1 MPRAEK
7 ADLLDQG
14 EKVTSFVMN
23 EKSTFCFSLLSAAAS
38 VPPAIAES
46 SEPVSLT
53 SNYEQMP
60 SLEPLAISATNEVS
74 NHPHTRCVRQPSTG
88 SGLDVAEVAV
98 CLDDEDPN
106 DSGIESS
113 GGNGGGHPTLERE
126 KGLLERGGSTSSEV
140 FDSEK
145 KVEEKGDTG
154 GTISTTFKSG
164 MRQRQ
169 ISTSLVS
176 HPVVDDNLLD
186 FHGHKLQ
193 DGVDPLSVQYSMY
206 AMVCHR

>member
-1 MPRAEK
+1 M
-7 ADLLDQG
+7 
-14 EKVTSFVMN
+14 
-23 EKSTFCFSLLSAAAS
+23 LSAAAS

-46 SEPVSLT
+46 SEPVSLA

-60 SLEPLAISATNEVS
+60 SLEPLAISASNEVS
-74 NHPHTRCVRQPSTG
+74 SHSSHTRCVRQPSTG

-98 CLDDEDPN
+98 CLDNDEDPN

-126 KGLLERGGSTSSEV
+126 RGLLERGGSTSSEV
-140 FDSEK
+140 FDS
-145 KVEEKGDTG
+145 KVEEKGDTVG
-154 GTISTTFKSG
+154 TTISTTFKSG

>member
-1 MPRAEK
+1 M
-7 ADLLDQG
+7 
-14 EKVTSFVMN
+14 F
-23 EKSTFCFSLLSAAAS
+23 FSLLSAAAS

-74 NHPHTRCVRQPSTG
+74 NHSSHTRCVRQPSTG

-98 CLDDEDPN
+98 CLDNDEDPN

-113 GGNGGGHPTLERE
+113 GGSGGGHPTLERE

-140 FDSEK
+140 FDS
-145 KVEEKGDTG
+145 KVEERGDTV

>member
-1 MPRAEK
+1 M
-7 ADLLDQG
+7 
-14 EKVTSFVMN
+14 
-23 EKSTFCFSLLSAAAS
+23 
-38 VPPAIAES
+38 
-46 SEPVSLT
+46 
-53 SNYEQMP
+53 
-60 SLEPLAISATNEVS
+60 
-74 NHPHTRCVRQPSTG
+74 
-88 SGLDVAEVAV
+88 AEVAI
-98 CLDDEDPN
+98 CLDEEDPN

-140 FDSEK
+140 FDSNEK
-145 KVEEKGDTG
+145 KVEERGDTG
-154 GTISTTFKSG
+154 VGTTSTTFRSG

>member
-1 MPRAEK
+1 M
-7 ADLLDQG
+7 
-14 EKVTSFVMN
+14 VNNYV
-23 EKSTFCFSLLSAAAS
+23 CSLLSAAAS

-53 SNYEQMP
+53 SNYEAP
-60 SLEPLAISATNEVS
+60 SLEPLAISTTNEGS
-74 NHPHTRCVRQPSTG
+74 NPHTRCVRQPSTG
-88 SGLDVAEVAV
+88 SGLDVAEVTV
-98 CLDDEDPN
+98 CLDEEDPN

-140 FDSEK
+140 FDFEK
-145 KVEEKGDTG
+145 KVEEKGDTV
-154 GTISTTFKSG
+154 GTISTTFRSG

>member
-1 MPRAEK
+1 M
-7 ADLLDQG
+7 
-14 EKVTSFVMN
+14 
-23 EKSTFCFSLLSAAAS
+23 
-38 VPPAIAES
+38 PPAIAES

-53 SNYEQMP
+53 SNYEPP
-60 SLEPLAISATNEVS
+60 SLEPLSILNKNEGS
-74 NHPHTRCVRQPSTG
+74 TPHTRCVRQPSTG
-88 SGLDVAEVAV
+88 SGLDVTEVAV
-98 CLDDEDPN
+98 SLDEEDPN

-126 KGLLERGGSTSSEV
+126 KGLLDRGGSTSSDV
-140 FDSEK
+140 FDL
-145 KVEEKGDTG
+145 KVEERGDTV
-154 GTISTTFKSG
+154 GTTSTTFRSG

-186 FHGHKLQ
+186 FHGHKLE

>member
-1 MPRAEK
+1 MIHQ
-7 ADLLDQG
+7 LNINFL
-14 EKVTSFVMN
+14 FY
-23 EKSTFCFSLLSAAAS
+23 SLLSAAAS

-46 SEPVSLT
+46 SEPASLT
-53 SNYEQMP
+53 SNCEPP
-60 SLEPLAISATNEVS
+60 SLEPLAISTTNEVTNS
-74 NHPHTRCVRQPSTG
+74 HVRCVRQPSTG

-98 CLDDEDPN
+98 CLEEEDPN

-126 KGLLERGGSTSSEV
+126 KGLLEREGSTSSEV
-140 FDSEK
+140 FDTEK
-145 KVEEKGDTG
+145 KVEERGDTAG
-154 GTISTTFKSG
+154 NVSTTFRSG

-193 DGVDPLSVQYSMY
+193 DGVDPLTVQYSMY

>member
-1 MPRAEK
+1 MTIRSIYC
-7 ADLLDQG
+7 L
-14 EKVTSFVMN
+14 
-23 EKSTFCFSLLSAAAS
+23 SLLSAAAS

-74 NHPHTRCVRQPSTG
+74 SHPHTRCVRQPSTG

-126 KGLLERGGSTSSEV
+126 KGLLERGGSTSCEV

-145 KVEEKGDTG
+145 KVEEKGDTV
-154 GTISTTFKSG
+154 GTTSTTFRSG